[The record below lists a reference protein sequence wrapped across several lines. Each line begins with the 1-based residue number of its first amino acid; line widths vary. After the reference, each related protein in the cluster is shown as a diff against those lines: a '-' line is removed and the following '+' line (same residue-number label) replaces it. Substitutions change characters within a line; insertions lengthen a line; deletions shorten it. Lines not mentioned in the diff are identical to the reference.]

1 MSRGCGRA
9 AWVQAA
15 LLALTLSGLVALA
28 GCVVPKPWQ
37 PDPPQG
43 HGYSYRFT
51 GVYRSASSVGQET
64 WRAGKWTWTSH
75 YAAFRRGVSE
85 REDGYARAMQERF
98 QEGADADAR
107 FNAHLGDVGEKLGG
121 TP

>member
-1 MSRGCGRA
+1 MTRSRGRD
-9 AWVQAA
+9 AWVPTV
-15 LLALTLSGLVALA
+15 LLGLTFAGLMALA

-51 GVYRSASSVGQET
+51 GVYRSASSVGHDT

-85 REDGYARAMQERF
+85 REDGQARAMQARF
-98 QEGADADAR
+98 QEGAAADAR
-107 FNAHLGDVGEKLGG
+107 FNAHLGDVGEKLGD